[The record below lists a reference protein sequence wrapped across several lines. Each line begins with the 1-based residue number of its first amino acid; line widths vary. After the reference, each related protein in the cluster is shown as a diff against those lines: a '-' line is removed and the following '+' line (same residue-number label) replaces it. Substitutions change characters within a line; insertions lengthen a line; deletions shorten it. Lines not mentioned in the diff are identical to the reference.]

1 MRRPAHA
8 GLSDRPHAAA
18 VTTPGESQHLE
29 WKESWRDEYLKWV
42 CAFANTGGGVLVLGR
57 NDDGVAVGVRD
68 AAKLMEDLPNKIRN
82 LLGLVVPVHLRQE
95 AGLDLIEIEVEASPY
110 PVTYRGKYYVR
121 SGSTTQELSGSA
133 LDAFLLRM
141 QGRHWD
147 GVPLPRVAVADLSAA
162 ALERFRKL
170 AGRSGRVAAE
180 WLDESDEIL
189 LDRLRLLDGAYLKRA
204 AALLFHPDP
213 EAFIGGAWIKV
224 GAFGEDDADLR
235 FQDEVHG
242 PLLIQVEQTVELLKA
257 KYLKALISYQGLQRV
272 ETLQVPEAA
281 LREALLNAVVHKDYA
296 SSVPVQISVY
306 PDRLL
311 VWNAGQLPPA
321 WTVARLLGKHPSVPF
336 NPDVA
341 NTVFRAGQIE
351 SWGRGIERMLQVC
364 RAAGAPD
371 PVLRHEE
378 TGLWVEF
385 RLLPVDLTPEVA
397 PEVTPEVALLR
408 VMTGELGRRDLQQRL
423 GLKDAE
429 HFRLTYLLPALH
441 AGLIEM
447 TRPDT
452 PTSRLQQYRLT
463 EQGRARLAQ
472 APTKSAP

>member
-1 MRRPAHA
+1 M
-8 GLSDRPHAAA
+8 
-18 VTTPGESQHLE
+18 TTPGESQHLE

-42 CAFANTGGGVLVLGR
+42 CAFANTGGGVLVVGR

-68 AAKLMEDLPNKIRN
+68 AAKLLEDLPNKIRN

-147 GVPLPRVAVADLSAA
+147 GVPLPRVGVADLSAA
-162 ALERFRKL
+162 ALSRFRVL

-180 WLDESDEIL
+180 WLNESDAAL

-224 GAFGEDDADLR
+224 GAFGTDDADLR

-242 PLLIQVEQTVELLKA
+242 PLLLQVEQTVELLKA
-257 KYLKALISYQGLQRV
+257 KYLKALISYQGLQRI

-311 VWNAGQLPPA
+311 IWNAGHLPPA
-321 WTVARLLGKHPSVPF
+321 WTVERLLGKHPSVPF

-341 NTVFRAGQIE
+341 NTFFRAGQIE
-351 SWGRGIERMLQVC
+351 SWGRGIERMMQVC

-385 RLLPVDLTPEVA
+385 ALLTSSDLGGDLRGTPQVA
-397 PEVTPEVALLR
+397 PEVALLQ
-408 VMTGELGRRDLQQRL
+408 VMTGELSRAELQTL
-423 GLKDAE
+423 LDLKDAK
-429 HFRLTYLLPALH
+429 HFRLTYLLPALNT
-441 AGLIEM
+441 GLIEM
-447 TRPDT
+447 TRPDA
-452 PTSRLQQYRLT
+452 PTSRLQKYRLT
-463 EQGRARLAQ
+463 EQGRARLARTVPSS
-472 APTKSAP
+472 PTGGPS

>member
-1 MRRPAHA
+1 M
-8 GLSDRPHAAA
+8 
-18 VTTPGESQHLE
+18 TIPGESQHLE

-42 CAFANTGGGVLVLGR
+42 CAFANTGGGVLVVGR
-57 NDDGVAVGVRD
+57 GDDGVAVGVRD
-68 AAKLMEDLPNKIRN
+68 AARLLEDLPNKIRN

-95 AGLDLIEIEVEASPY
+95 SGLELIEIEVEASPY

-147 GVPLPRVAVADLSAA
+147 GVPLPRVGVADLSVT
-162 ALERFRKL
+162 ALKRFRKL
-170 AGRSGRVAAE
+170 ASLSGRVAAE
-180 WLDESDEIL
+180 WLDEPDTML
-189 LDRLRLLDGAYLKRA
+189 LERLRLLDGAYLKRA

-224 GAFGEDDADLR
+224 GAFGTDDADLR

-242 PLLIQVEQTVELLKA
+242 PLLSQVEATVELLKA
-257 KYLKALISYQGLQRV
+257 KYLKALISYQGLQRI

-311 VWNAGQLPPA
+311 IWNAGQLPPA
-321 WTVARLLGKHPSVPF
+321 WTVERLLGKHPSVPF

-341 NTVFRAGQIE
+341 NTFFRAGQIE
-351 SWGRGIERMLQVC
+351 SWGRGIERMIQVC

-385 RLLPVDLTPEVA
+385 AFPTPSDLRGDLRGTPQVA
-397 PEVTPEVALLR
+397 PEVALLQ
-408 VMTGELGRRDLQQRL
+408 VMTGERSRAELQAL
-423 GLKDAE
+423 LDLKDAK
-429 HFRLTYLLPALH
+429 HFRQTYLLPALN

-447 TRPDT
+447 TRPDV
-452 PTSRLQQYRLT
+452 PTSRLQKYRLT
-463 EQGRARLAQ
+463 EQGRVRLAQ
-472 APTKSAP
+472 TVPSSPAGGSL

>member
-1 MRRPAHA
+1 
-8 GLSDRPHAAA
+8 

-29 WKESWRDEYLKWV
+29 WKESWQGEHLKWV
-42 CAFANTGGGVLVLGR
+42 CAFANTGGGVLVVGR
-57 NDDGVAVGVRD
+57 RDDGTAVGVRD
-68 AAKLMEDLPNKIRN
+68 AEKLLEDLPNKMRN

-95 AGLDLIEIEVEASPY
+95 AGRDLIEIEVEASPY

-147 GVPLPRVAVADLSAA
+147 GVPLPRVGVADLSAA
-162 ALERFRKL
+162 ALARFRVL
-170 AGRSGRVAAE
+170 ANRSGRVAAE
-180 WLDESDEIL
+180 WLDEPDGIL
-189 LDRLRLLDGAYLKRA
+189 LERLRLLDGAYLKRA

-224 GAFGEDDADLR
+224 GAFGTGDADLR

-257 KYLKALISYQGLQRV
+257 KYLKALISYQRLQRI
-272 ETLQVPEAA
+272 EMLQVPEAA

-311 VWNAGQLPPA
+311 IWNAGQLPPA

-341 NTVFRAGQIE
+341 NTFFRAGQIE

-385 RLLPVDLTPEVA
+385 KLLTLSDLGGDLRGTPEVA
-397 PEVTPEVALLR
+397 PEVALLQ
-408 VMTGELGRRDLQQRL
+408 VITGELSRQELQERL
-423 GLKDAE
+423 GLKDAK
-429 HFRLTYLLPALH
+429 HFRQTYLLPALR
-441 AGLIEM
+441 ASLIEM

-452 PTSRLQQYRLT
+452 PTSRLQKYRLT
-463 EQGRARLAQ
+463 AQGRARLADPLQ
-472 APTKSAP
+472 ATAP